1 MATMLEGLLHLQA
14 IERELVQV
22 RRQLRTRKSAVANQE
37 KQIQVHQE
45 DWDAL
50 QAKVRERH
58 MAADQLELDLKDREA
73 HVSKLRSFLNQAK
86 TNKEY
91 AAILTEINTFKADS
105 ANIEDNALRALQE
118 IDAVKAQADDVLELI
133 RRDQERLEQIHSTS
147 SGEISRLNGMLEE
160 LSAKRASAAKAVP
173 SKSLELFE
181 RIAENYD
188 GEGMAVIEVHG
199 HKPPHSYVCGGCF
212 MGLNAEHANVLR
224 VRDEIRTCDNCGRI
238 LYLEAQAERSQ
249 TP

>member
-14 IERELVQV
+14 IERELVLV
-22 RRQLRTRKSAVANQE
+22 RRQLRTRENAVANQE

-45 DWDAL
+45 DWDGL
-50 QAKVRERH
+50 QAKVREQH
-58 MAADQLELDLKDREA
+58 MAADQLELDLKDRET
-73 HVSKLRSFLNQAK
+73 HVSKLRGFLNQAK

-118 IDAVKAQADDVLELI
+118 IDAVKAQADDVQELI
-133 RRDQERLEQIHSTS
+133 RSDQERLEQIHSTGT
-147 SGEISRLNGMLEE
+147 GEISRLNGMLEE
-160 LSAKRASAAKAVP
+160 LSAKRASAAEVVP

-199 HKPPHSYVCGGCF
+199 HKPPHSYMCGGCF

-238 LYLEAQAERSQ
+238 LYLEPQSEESR
-249 TP
+249 T